1 MTENILEKYNLSVLF
16 VENNKEVR
24 ELYAELLE
32 EKVEKLIVLDNAI
45 DAIEIYKINSIDLVI
60 ADIKMPILNG
70 LQMSE
75 ELRKINPEVKIILIT
90 GNSDFKNLLSAINL
104 GIDTYLIKPVEFS
117 KLDKE
122 LNKFNKLINFE
133 KEHAKK
139 DQLLNEYKKAVDL
152 SCIVSETDV
161 NGNIIYVNSQFED
174 ITGFKFEELIGR
186 THKMI
191 KHPHTHEKVFEEI
204 WRTIKTNK
212 IPWNGVLKN
221 KRKDGSEFYTNTFI
235 NPILN
240 DKNEIIK
247 FIALR
252 TDVTEIE
259 QSKEK
264 ITNQYHEVNQNYENA
279 NSLIN
284 IYEKV
289 IDESNVIIKIN
300 DEYKI
305 TYVNDVFC
313 QLTKYKKNELVNQSF
328 FSFEDKRLIDNRK
341 EIDKFTDANREGIW
355 KGKINIIDKLGNVLD
370 LIATISS
377 IKNKSGDILE
387 YMIFIQDIT
396 EIIHLHKEFEE
407 AQREIIYK
415 MGEIVESKSQ
425 ETGLHVKRVSEYS
438 KLLALK
444 YGMSFKESE
453 LIKFASP
460 MHDIGKIAINDSIL
474 HKRGKLTLEE
484 YEIMKSH
491 ANIGYELLNNSN
503 IEILR
508 VASII
513 SHEHHERWD
522 GKGYP
527 RGLIGENIHIYG
539 RITAIADVFDALSTS
554 RAYKEAWELDDILNL
569 FRKERGKHFDPYL
582 IDLFFENLNEFLEIK
597 EKFK

>member
-1 MTENILEKYNLSVLF
+1 MIENILEKYNLSVLF
-16 VENNKEVR
+16 VEDNKEVR

-32 EKVEKLIVLDNAI
+32 QKIEKLFVLDNAL
-45 DAIEIYKINSIDLVI
+45 DAIDIYEANDIDLVI
-60 ADIKMPILNG
+60 ADIKMPG
-70 LQMSE
+70 LDGLKMSE
-75 ELRKINPEVKIILIT
+75 KLREINPEVKIILIT

-161 NGNIIYVNSQFED
+161 NGNIIYVNSQFEN
-174 ITGFKFEELIGR
+174 ITGFKLEELIGR
-186 THKMI
+186 SHKVI
-191 KHPHTHEKVFEEI
+191 KHDHTHEKVYEEI
-204 WRTIKTNK
+204 WQTIKINK

-221 KRKDGSEFYTNTFI
+221 KRKDGTEFYTNTFI
-235 NPILN
+235 NPIIN
-240 DKNEIIK
+240 EKNEIVK
-247 FIALR
+247 FISIR
-252 TDVTEIE
+252 SDVTEIE

-264 ITNQYHEVNQNYENA
+264 ITNQYHEVNKNYENA

-289 IDESNVIIKIN
+289 INESNVIIKIN

-305 TYVNDVFC
+305 IDVNDVFC
-313 QLTKYKKNELVNQSF
+313 QLTKYSKNELIDKSF
-328 FSFEDKRLIDNRK
+328 FSFEDMAVNDKNNV
-341 EIDKFTDANREGIW
+341 DKFIYSYKNGIW
-355 KGKINIIDKLGNVLD
+355 KGKINIIDKLGNTLD

-377 IKNKSGDILE
+377 IKINNSVLE

-396 EIIHLHKEFEE
+396 EIIHLHREFEE

-415 MGEIVESKSQ
+415 MGEIVESKSK
-425 ETGLHVKRVSEYS
+425 ETGLHVKRVAEYS

-444 YGMSFKESE
+444 SGMTFKESE

-460 MHDIGKIAINDSIL
+460 MHDIGKIAISDDIL
-474 HKRGKLTLEE
+474 HKIGKLTLEE
-484 YEIMKSH
+484 FEIMKTH

-522 GKGYP
+522 GNGYP
-527 RGLIGENIHIYG
+527 RGLHGNNIHIYG
-539 RITAIADVFDALSTS
+539 RITAIADVFDALGST
-554 RAYKEAWELDDILNL
+554 RAYKEAWKLEDILDF
-569 FRKERGKHFDPYL
+569 FRKERGKHFDPNL
-582 IDLFFENLNEFLEIK
+582 IDLFFKNLNEFLEIK